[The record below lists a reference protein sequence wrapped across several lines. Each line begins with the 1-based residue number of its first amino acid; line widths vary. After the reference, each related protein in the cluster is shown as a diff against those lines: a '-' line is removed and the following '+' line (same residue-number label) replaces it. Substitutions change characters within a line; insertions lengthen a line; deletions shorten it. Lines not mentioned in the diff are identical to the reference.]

1 MIGALA
7 VASLILYLTDASA
20 ASPQT
25 YRGLT
30 AEQWYERA
38 NDRVVERNAARAKTR
53 AAAAHLKR
61 LARSNPIGTHWL
73 ERAFLCIHSGE
84 GSWTSNTGNGYYGG
98 MQADLSF
105 QRTYAPQ
112 FYRAWGTA
120 DKWPASAQLAMAM
133 TAYLS
138 GRGFYPW
145 PTTARSCGLIG

>member
-1 MIGALA
+1 LIGALA

-20 ASPQT
+20 SGPQT

-30 AEQWYERA
+30 AQQWYERA

-53 AAAAHLKR
+53 AVAAHLKR

-84 GSWTSNTGNGYYGG
+84 GAWASATGNGYYGG
-98 MQADLSF
+98 MQMDSGF
-105 QRTYAPQ
+105 QRTYGPE

-120 DKWPASAQLAMAM
+120 NNWPASVQLAVSMR
-133 TAYLS
+133 AYLS
-138 GRGFYPW
+138 GRGFGPW
-145 PTTARSCGLIG
+145 PTTSRNCGLR